1 MRNLRIE
8 CLRVLEMNLRGYHI
22 LNVGSGNL
30 LSVNQIVN
38 TIRAEIAPL
47 FDVQYHSGN
56 NLDVSSFKLD
66 LHKMKELVG
75 NFVCVPFEEGLK
87 RTYDWYQSK
96 LFGQIFRQSANSVLK
111 SKNPNL

>member
-1 MRNLRIE
+1 
-8 CLRVLEMNLRGYHI
+8 MNLRGYHI